1 MFFVFCLEL
10 DEVMRLLKTQGIELG
25 GKKAAEGSE
34 KVSEKEKVW
43 ARHQERKTRN
53 SERHVLNKTMAT
65 RHPLPALFVSRR
77 SDNGPNGFNCAICK
91 RDVSFLSRGEA
102 EIWRHFRCQSHFV
115 RDRRY
120 RYDHEEEIFGQDF
133 SATRVQDISEE
144 LREEILQTE
153 PVSLGTKYRFV
164 EDEVDGVVGV
174 ESQIPTSILV
184 GCLFE
189 LLRTG
194 GSQTFMR
201 RLWALFRGGLP
212 AGHAYSDA
220 SWSKTET
227 LTILGQTLYPRI
239 VR

>member
-25 GKKAAEGSE
+25 GKKASEGSE

-153 PVSLGTKYRFV
+153 PVSL
-164 EDEVDGVVGV
+164 
-174 ESQIPTSILV
+174 
-184 GCLFE
+184 
-189 LLRTG
+189 
-194 GSQTFMR
+194 
-201 RLWALFRGGLP
+201 
-212 AGHAYSDA
+212 
-220 SWSKTET
+220 
-227 LTILGQTLYPRI
+227 
-239 VR
+239 